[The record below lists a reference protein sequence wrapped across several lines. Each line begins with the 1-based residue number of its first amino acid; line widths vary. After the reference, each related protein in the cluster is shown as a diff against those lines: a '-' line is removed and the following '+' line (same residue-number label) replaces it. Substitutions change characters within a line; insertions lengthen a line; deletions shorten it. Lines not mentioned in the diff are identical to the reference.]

1 VKAVS
6 SDAFLN
12 EIYEIGGPE
21 QLSYEELTRS
31 IAEALG
37 VMRPAI
43 HLPMLF
49 MRPMA
54 RVLETVLPK
63 PPLTTDQLI
72 MLRED
77 NVCSMRDIREV
88 FGIEPIRFAE
98 GLKKFIKK
106 TTS

>member
-1 VKAVS
+1 MG
-6 SDAFLN
+6 
-12 EIYEIGGPE
+12 I
-21 QLSYEELTRS
+21 R
-31 IAEALG
+31 
-37 VMRPAI
+37 RPAI
-43 HLPMLF
+43 HVPMFL

-72 MLRED
+72 MLQED

-88 FGIEPIRFAE
+88 FGIEPIKFQE

-106 TTS
+106 TAG